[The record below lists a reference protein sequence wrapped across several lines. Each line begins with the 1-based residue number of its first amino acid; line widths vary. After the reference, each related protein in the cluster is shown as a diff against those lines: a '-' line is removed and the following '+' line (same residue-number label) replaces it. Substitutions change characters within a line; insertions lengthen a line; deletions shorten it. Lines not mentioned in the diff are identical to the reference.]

1 MSLDHSLVLL
11 SGIFLLQPLISFG
24 LAPSA
29 SQAMT
34 RNPAS
39 ALGYSLTGGL
49 MILGLGSSAWLI
61 HYLLLEPLELK
72 FMELPVLLLAMWG
85 WQKLIGRAF
94 SRLRLI
100 TDSLPLYFLNLAVL
114 GSGLLLINS
123 APDGIAQALLR
134 CIGIATGYTLS
145 SILLAF
151 FRERAEPMAIGRT
164 LQGWPAFL
172 LACALF
178 WLGWQ
183 AIASLLKG

>member
-1 MSLDHSLVLL
+1 MSLDHPLALL
-11 SGIFLLQPLISFG
+11 SGIFLQQPLVGFG
-24 LAPSA
+24 LVPSS
-29 SQAMT
+29 SQPMT
-34 RNPAS
+34 RHPAS

-61 HYLLLEPLELK
+61 HHLLLEPLGLM

-85 WQKLIGRAF
+85 WQRLIGRIF
-94 SRLRLI
+94 SRFRLI

-114 GSGLLLINS
+114 GSGLPLIHS
-123 APDGIAQALLR
+123 APNGIAQALLG
-134 CIGIATGYTLS
+134 CTGIALGYTLS
-145 SILLAF
+145 TILISF
-151 FRERAEPMAIGRT
+151 FRERAEPTTISRT

-183 AIASLLKG
+183 AIASLFKG